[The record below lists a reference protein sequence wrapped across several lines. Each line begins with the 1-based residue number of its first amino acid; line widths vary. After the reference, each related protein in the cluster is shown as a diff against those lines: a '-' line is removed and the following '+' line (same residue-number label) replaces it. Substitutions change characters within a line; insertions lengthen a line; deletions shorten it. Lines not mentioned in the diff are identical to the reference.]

1 MIEKVKLEKELRW
14 LEKEVD
20 GMRYPT
26 KSAFKRAIKE
36 FEKRLVRH
44 DEEISIPEWI
54 RMNREVEK

>member
-1 MIEKVKLEKELRW
+1 MIEEGKMLKELQW
-14 LEKEVD
+14 LDKEID
-20 GMRYPT
+20 GMMYPT
-26 KSAFKRAIKE
+26 KTAFKRAIKE